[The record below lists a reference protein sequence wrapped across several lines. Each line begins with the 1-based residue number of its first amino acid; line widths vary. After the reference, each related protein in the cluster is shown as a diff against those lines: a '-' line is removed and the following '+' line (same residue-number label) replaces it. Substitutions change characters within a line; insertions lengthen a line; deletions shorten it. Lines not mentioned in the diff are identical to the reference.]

1 MRLISEIS
9 GKMDKFSVDS
19 AIDVGSIFEADDILY
34 NIHQS
39 TKIAS
44 TMRRKT
50 AWLIRLTEDRES

>member
-9 GKMDKFSVDS
+9 GSVDKFSVDS

-34 NIHQS
+34 NIHQC

-44 TMRRKT
+44 TMRRK
-50 AWLIRLTEDRES
+50 AVWLIRLMEDQES